1 MTRDS
6 LSISISESTLIVY
19 KVAFVPV
26 TGLYCNFLVLR
37 SAGKTS
43 AGLKDVE
50 CSIMDAYSEMITLSK
65 RFIYI
70 ENQFFVS
77 DALKTASPESTSRIQ
92 NKIAYDIASRIII
105 AFEKGEDF
113 KVYIVLPET
122 AGFLGK
128 FEDRNCPEQ
137 ELFFHLQVCHSIGK
151 ISIAILAPWSNT
163 RRELN
168 QTSARIAQI
177 AVEKNRKNH
186 VRQVHFYR
194 FIPQMGAEKQ

>member
-1 MTRDS
+1 MILPKSILADHNIKKRFSQHYELGIDVDS
-6 LSISISESTLIVY
+6 LQI
-19 KVAFVPV
+19 
-26 TGLYCNFLVLR
+26 LR

-77 DALKTASPESTSRIQ
+77 DALKTASVVTQSRIQ

-137 ELFFHLQVCHSIGK
+137 ELFFHLQVRHTNQSIF
-151 ISIAILAPWSNT
+151 IAILAPWSDT

-168 QTSARIAQI
+168 KAPAGFTQQAVKKAR
-177 AVEKNRKNH
+177 
-186 VRQVHFYR
+186 
-194 FIPQMGAEKQ
+194 